1 MAACG
6 RTVSGMLVALAILL
20 AWFPA
25 SSVEVPP
32 DPGLYYLTPQG
43 LVRIEGRSVT
53 VEGGRSKIPVK
64 HSLPVVGDQA
74 KAAILGAHAA
84 QRVTETPVFYYRTSS
99 GAESIG
105 AGDLVLVKLKSRKN
119 RREFM
124 ISAQGEWK
132 ESSGIPL
139 RSQVEFNSRRVDS
152 GVFRLEPADDLDAG
166 EYGFYLFRGHDL
178 PGFLYDFAVPAE
190 K

>member
-1 MAACG
+1 M
-6 RTVSGMLVALAILL
+6 VFALAILL
-20 AWFPA
+20 IFFPA
-25 SSVEVPP
+25 VSVDVPQ

-53 VEGGRSKIPVK
+53 VEGGQSKIPVK
-64 HSLPVVGDQA
+64 HSLPMVGADHA

-84 QRVTETPVFYYRTSS
+84 QKVTETPVFYYRAPS
-99 GAESIG
+99 GGDSVG
-105 AGDLVLVKLKSRKN
+105 AGDLVLVKLKSHKN
-119 RREFM
+119 RREFT

-139 RSQVEFNSRRVDS
+139 QSQVEFNSKRVES

-166 EYGFYLFRGHDL
+166 EYGFYLFRGHEM
-178 PGFLYDFAVPAE
+178 PGFLYDFTVPAE